1 MPKVNLR
8 FNYWYKKQ
16 EAAAW
21 SENKWYVWLHDC
33 QMITWLSIGMS
44 CEKILN
50 ELDTLNYPKG
60 IKDFYGWFTPDNN
73 AKGEAKIIHSDN
85 VQKLE
90 KSKYI
95 HDYISINRHVSTENL
110 TWYTYINQSRLR
122 TLHTLYNTIKGE
134 SWFNNPFDK
143 MPKVDNQW
151 FVWNEF

>member
-1 MPKVNLR
+1 MQRKDEKRHETSGLGWHFGQHMPKVNLR
-8 FNYWYKKQ
+8 FNYWYKKP

-73 AKGEAKIIHSDN
+73 AKGEANIINS
-85 VQKLE
+85 
-90 KSKYI
+90 
-95 HDYISINRHVSTENL
+95 
-110 TWYTYINQSRLR
+110 
-122 TLHTLYNTIKGE
+122 
-134 SWFNNPFDK
+134 
-143 MPKVDNQW
+143 
-151 FVWNEF
+151 

>member
-1 MPKVNLR
+1 
-8 FNYWYKKQ
+8 
-16 EAAAW
+16 
-21 SENKWYVWLHDC
+21 
-33 QMITWLSIGMS
+33 MITWLSIGMS

-95 HDYISINRHVSTENL
+95 HDYISINMYVSRENL
-110 TWYTYINQSRLR
+110 TWYTYITQSRSR
-122 TLHTLYNTIKGE
+122 THCTTLSKENLDLTTL
-134 SWFNNPFDK
+134 DK
-143 MPKVDNQW
+143 MSKVDNQW